1 MTICALRRAALA
13 ATLLAVLAT
22 MIGGGGAA
30 VATNGEPVRAVQVDP
45 ALQEELRAN
54 PTGGVDAVV
63 TTWNHGGLDAVES
76 LGVQGTRLRTLP
88 MLLTTSLTAAQL
100 DSLAATGA
108 VQSVWANT
116 KHSFLMEDTTWLTR
130 ARYVWETSN
139 GSGGLPGQGITGKGV
154 EIAEI
159 DTGVDAGHEDADNV
173 IEFCEAAPAATGSR
187 NLVACTP
194 HRLATGN
201 PPYATG
207 TNPRVDCAAPGT
219 CDEASGQGHGS
230 HVAGTIAGT
239 GHASGGTQARHSTVG
254 MAPHAKL
261 RVYSANVA
269 TALLNFQILAAYD
282 DLTWKKDNGFSEVVA
297 VSNSWG
303 GGDGLTYAS
312 GDPINIAV
320 KRAFNAGILS
330 VFAAGNAGPEHNT
343 LSRQCVNPFV
353 VCVAA
358 STKPDSVV
366 MFSSR
371 GRPSQPWD
379 TNRDGAIDDAD
390 VQPDNHDRRLG
401 QALELGVYRPTLTA
415 PGANINS
422 IQANAAHPNCREDL
436 LVSTPSVPGQ
446 DCYDLFNGT
455 SMATPHVS
463 GAVALIVEAYRR
475 GHGGSTP
482 TPNQVADILERSA
495 NVTKLPGWEA
505 EEQGAGRLD
514 ALEAVKFARSYPN
527 GLRRPNFG
535 HPTPPYVQGDY
546 PRGPDPTAVD
556 TNDYDEAGCTS
567 PLSWSYGDL
576 ESPAPSPVVP
586 SAGFGQHFIDVP
598 AKTERLR
605 VTVRWGEYHPATNLY
620 VRMWRPGVNPDADT
634 NPAGPSRT
642 YPDQESLNLL
652 AGLGP
657 FLGPERL
664 MEIRA
669 PEEAAEGGPPPAIP
683 SGRWVIRVYHR
694 AGADPPQTACV
705 GRENPTRFGA
715 AYRYDLHVEL
725 STVTHAPTVSITS
738 PAENAQTTGRWVEVR
753 GRAGYPPPDNP
764 AQRNTGRS
772 WEGITNWEVPGSART
787 TSGEHADP
795 SPSNPRPVL
804 YFQGNLND
812 PDPAEANCVGDG
824 RTDNLNDACAGPKL
838 LSSSTLSTNQAG
850 AASWKGSPAEWTPLG
865 ASPGDDRLPIDPN
878 WVWCLSVAAPN
889 CPVRDPG
896 APPAPV
902 SIGGAMT
909 VEWWASCG
917 PLCIG
922 GAPDWRIRLWVDG
935 NLLTEQ
941 QVAVGPNLPA
951 VPERLRATIELPQAT
966 ANERIT
972 LHVEPVFLI
981 DQFLPF
987 NIYYDHADRCSPAA
1001 SSGPCDSL
1009 VRMPV
1014 GSSGGSGGGTGPAP
1028 ANIRVTD
1035 LPANAP
1041 YPAPTQS
1048 AALRVAWDEVVG
1060 ATRYD
1065 VYRSTDPTL
1074 LGTRVFSGA
1083 GTACTSPG
1091 APSPEPG
1098 DAPPGHDRSGRCFTN
1113 TSGLSF
1119 LTTYYYRVF
1128 SFNSSGERS
1137 VLSRAAYGAPTRYDR
1152 QVKLKV
1158 DRLYGPQHW
1167 EHALHES
1174 SPTPSE
1180 TTGTGVDW
1188 RYLWDTLEL
1197 AAGPHDLFARS
1208 FTQGIGSTKDRQ
1220 VVKDDGTNPPPPPPG
1235 GGCPDDDDGD
1245 GDDDH
1250 EDGDSDDDG
1259 DDEDDDCEDD
1269 DDDEEDEDD

>member
-1 MTICALRRAALA
+1 MKARVLRRAALA
-13 ATLLAVLAT
+13 AALLVTLGAL
-22 MIGGGGAA
+22 GGGGAA
-30 VATNGEPVRAVQVDP
+30 QATGGGPVRAVQIDP
-45 ALQEELRAN
+45 SLHEQLRGN
-54 PTGGVDAVV
+54 PSGVDAVV
-63 TTWNHGGLDAVES
+63 TTWNRTGLDAVAS
-76 LGVQGTRLRTLP
+76 LGVTGTRLRTLP

-100 DSLAATGA
+100 DALTASPA

-116 KHSFLMEDTTWLTR
+116 RHRVLMEDSTWITR
-130 ARYVWETSN
+130 ARYAWAESN

-173 IEFCEAAPAATGSR
+173 IEFCESAGAGTGSR

-194 HRLATGN
+194 FRPAAGN
-201 PPYATG
+201 LPYASG

-219 CDEASGQGHGS
+219 CDEGSGQGHGS

-239 GHASGGTQARHSTVG
+239 GHASGGQQARHSTIG

-261 RVYSANVA
+261 RVYSANVGP
-269 TALLNFQILAAYD
+269 ALLNFQILASYD
-282 DLTWKKDNGFSEVVA
+282 DLTWKKENGFSEVVA

-303 GGDGLTYAS
+303 GGDGFAYAS
-312 GDPINIAV
+312 GDPVNVAV

-330 VFAAGNAGPEHNT
+330 VFAAGNSGPEHNT

-358 STKPDSVV
+358 STKPDSLV

-379 TNRDGAIDDAD
+379 TNRDGKVDETD

-401 QALELGVYRPTLTA
+401 QALDLGLYRPTLAA

-422 IQANAAHPNCREDL
+422 IQANAAHPDCRENL
-436 LVSTPSVPGQ
+436 LISTPDVPGK
-446 DCYDLFNGT
+446 DCYDFFNGT
-455 SMATPHVS
+455 SMSTPHVS
-463 GAVALIVEAYRR
+463 GAVALIVQAYRR
-475 GHGGSTP
+475 GHDGDTP
-482 TPNQVADILERSA
+482 TPNQITDILERSA

-535 HPTPPYVQGDY
+535 HPTPPYVQGDF
-546 PRGPDPTAVD
+546 PIGPDGED
-556 TNDYDEAGCTS
+556 SNDYVEAGCTS
-567 PLSWSYGDL
+567 PGSWSYGDL
-576 ESPAPSPVVP
+576 EGPAPSPVVP
-586 SAGFGQHFIDVP
+586 SVGFGQHFIDVP

-605 VTVRWGEYHPATNLY
+605 VTVRWGQYHPATNLY

-634 NPAGPSRT
+634 NPAGPT
-642 YPDQESLNLL
+642 KTFPDQESLNLL
-652 AGLGP
+652 GDLGP

-669 PEEAAEGGPPPAIP
+669 PEESNIAEGGAPPAIP

-694 AGADPPQTACV
+694 AGADPPQAPMCA
-705 GRENPTRFGA
+705 GSENPKRLGP

-764 AQRNTGRS
+764 ASGNAGRS

-787 TSGEHADP
+787 TSGEHSDP
-795 SPSNPRPVL
+795 DPSNPRPVL
-804 YFQGNLND
+804 SFQGNLND

-824 RTDNLNDACAGPKL
+824 KLDNVGPCNGPKL
-838 LSSSTLSTNQAG
+838 LTSSTLSTNSTG
-850 AASWKGSPAEWTPLG
+850 AASWKGDPSEWAATG
-865 ASPGDDRLPIDPN
+865 TSPGGDRLPIDPN
-878 WVWCLSVAAPN
+878 WVWCVSATPTVD
-889 CPVRDPG
+889 CPIRDPG
-896 APPAPV
+896 APTPPV
-902 SIGGAMT
+902 SISGAMT
-909 VEWWASCG
+909 VEWWASCA

-922 GAPDWRIRLWVDG
+922 GGPDWVLRLWVDG
-935 NLLTEQ
+935 ILITEQ
-941 QVAVGPNLPA
+941 QVAVGPNLPL
-951 VPERLRATIELPQAT
+951 VPDRLRATIEVPPAT

-987 NIYYDHADRCSPAA
+987 HIYYDHTGACSPAA

-1035 LPANAP
+1035 LPANSP
-1041 YPAPTQS
+1041 YPAATQS
-1048 AALRVAWDEVVG
+1048 PALRVAWDPVPG

-1083 GTACTSPG
+1083 GSACTSPE
-1091 APSPEPG
+1091 APSPEPA
-1098 DAPPGHDRSGRCFTN
+1098 DAPPGHDRSGLCFTN
-1113 TSGLSF
+1113 TSGLNF

-1128 SFNSSGERS
+1128 SFDSSGARS
-1137 VLSRAAYGAPTRYDR
+1137 VLSRAAYAAPTRYDR

-1167 EHALHES
+1167 EHALQPS
-1174 SPTPSE
+1174 SPFPSD
-1180 TTGTGVDW
+1180 TTNAGTDW

-1197 AAGPHDLFARS
+1197 TPGPHNLFARS
-1208 FTQGIGSTKDRQ
+1208 FTQGIGSKKDRQ
-1220 VVKDDGTNPPPPPPG
+1220 VLRDDGNNPPPDPG
-1235 GGCPDDDDGD
+1235 EGCPDDDDGD
-1245 GDDDH
+1245 GDDDD
-1250 EDGDSDDDG
+1250 EDGDDDDNG

-1269 DDDEEDEDD
+1269 EDHEEDEDD